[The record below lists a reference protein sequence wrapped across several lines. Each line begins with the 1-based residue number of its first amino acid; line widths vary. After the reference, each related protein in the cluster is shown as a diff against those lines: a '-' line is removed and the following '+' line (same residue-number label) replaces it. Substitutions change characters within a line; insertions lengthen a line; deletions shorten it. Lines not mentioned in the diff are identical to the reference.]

1 MFQKNTLL
9 AVLAIAVAS
18 TFTSCFS
25 PEEEAEETSS
35 ATRSE
40 VIISHNVFDFSQ
52 GNYEPTRADLT
63 DESSD
68 NIKAI
73 TTYIYDGDYN
83 VAFSQTQF
91 RKDFS
96 SNPGDFGVFSTRL
109 LAGNYRLVSVGYNS
123 ESSAAT
129 FVSQDEVILPAPL
142 IDTWSVSQ
150 DFTVASAGSKNLNLD
165 LKLAVAR
172 IALTSTDLPTEDAA
186 YVEICLPNCDG
197 QHFNPISQA
206 AINTA
211 TDGNMHI
218 QCTVANFLNTE
229 GKFHFERSFFLPST
243 PVEMAVTFNILDSQR
258 SVIRS
263 YTLDGTYS
271 FRRGYTNRFT
281 GPVFSGYGNV
291 SFTATTNWQEG
302 VYVEF

>member
-9 AVLAIAVAS
+9 AVFAIAVAS

-73 TTYIYDGDYN
+73 TTYIYGDN
-83 VAFSQTQF
+83 NEVAFSQTQF

-96 SNPGDFGVFSTRL
+96 SNPEDFGVFSTRL
-109 LAGNYRLVSVGYNS
+109 LAGNYQLVSVGYNS

-129 FVSQDEVILPAPL
+129 FVNPEKVTLPAPL
-142 IDTWSVSQ
+142 MDTWSVSQ
-150 DFTVASAGSKNLNLD
+150 DFTVESAGSVNLHPD
-165 LKLAVAR
+165 LKLAVAK
-172 IALTSTDLPTEDAA
+172 IVLTSTDLPTADAV

-197 QHFNPISQA
+197 RVFNPISQA
-206 AINTA
+206 AINTEQ
-211 TDGNMHI
+211 DGNMHI

-229 GKFHFERSFFLPST
+229 GKFHFERSFFLPTT
-243 PVEMAVTFNILDSQR
+243 PVELAVTIKILDSKF
-258 SVIRS
+258 SVLRT
-263 YTLDGTYS
+263 YTIGT
-271 FRRGYTNRFT
+271 FPFKRGGINRFT
-281 GPVFSGYGNV
+281 GPVFKATGNFT
-291 SFTATTNWQEG
+291 FTATTNWE
-302 VYVEF
+302 EFVNKEF

>member
-25 PEEEAEETSS
+25 PEEEAKETSS

-73 TTYIYDGDYN
+73 TTYIYGDN
-83 VAFSQTQF
+83 NEVAFSQTQF

-96 SNPGDFGVFSTRL
+96 SNPEDFGVFSTRL
-109 LAGNYRLVSVGYNS
+109 LAGNYQLVSVGYNS

-129 FVSQDEVILPAPL
+129 FVNPEKVTLPAPL
-142 IDTWSVSQ
+142 MDTWSVSQ
-150 DFTVASAGSKNLNLD
+150 DFTVESAGSVNLHPD
-165 LKLAVAR
+165 LKLAVAK
-172 IALTSTDLPTEDAA
+172 IVLTSTDLPTEDAA

-197 QHFNPISQA
+197 LHFNPISQA
-206 AINTA
+206 AINTEQ
-211 TDGNMHI
+211 DGNMHI
-218 QCTVANFLNTE
+218 QCTVSNFLNTE
-229 GKFHFERSFFLPST
+229 GKFHFERSFFLPTT
-243 PVEMAVTFNILDSQR
+243 PVELVVTIKILDSKF
-258 SVIRS
+258 SVLRT
-263 YTLDGTYS
+263 YTIGT
-271 FRRGYTNRFT
+271 FPFKRGGINRFT
-281 GPVFSGYGNV
+281 GPVFKATGNFT
-291 SFTATTNWQEG
+291 FTATTNWE
-302 VYVEF
+302 EFVNKEF